1 MHYIAHLHKDAK
13 LKKIVKE
20 PLSLSRRS
28 PVYLQLCGSIVSQQL
43 STKVADI
50 IWKRFLDLFPSTQP
64 KPQEILDC
72 PDESLRGVGL
82 SAAKVRYVKAVAQ
95 FALEKGMEAAQLEQ
109 LSNESVIEYLTEI
122 KGVGRWTVEMLLM
135 FTLGREDVF
144 AVDDLGIQR
153 AMQKLY
159 GFDKLDKKE
168 LKAAMLKQS
177 ARWSPY
183 RTYACLHLWRW
194 KDEPLP

>member
-1 MHYIAHLHKDAK
+1 MHYIAHLHRDAK
-13 LKKIVKE
+13 LKKIVQE
-20 PLSLSRRS
+20 PLSLSRKT
-28 PVYLQLCGSIVSQQL
+28 PVYLSLCGSIVSQQL

-50 IWKRFLDLFPSTQP
+50 IWKRFLSLFPSSVPT
-64 KPQEILDC
+64 PQEILHC
-72 PDESLRGVGL
+72 PEESLRGVGL

-95 FALEKGMEAAQLEQ
+95 FALDKGMEAAQLES
-109 LSNESVIEYLTEI
+109 LSNEAVIEYLTEI

-153 AMQKLY
+153 AMQKLF
-159 GFDKLDKKE
+159 GLEKLDKKE
-168 LKAAMLKQS
+168 LKAAMLKRS
-177 ARWSPY
+177 ERWSPY